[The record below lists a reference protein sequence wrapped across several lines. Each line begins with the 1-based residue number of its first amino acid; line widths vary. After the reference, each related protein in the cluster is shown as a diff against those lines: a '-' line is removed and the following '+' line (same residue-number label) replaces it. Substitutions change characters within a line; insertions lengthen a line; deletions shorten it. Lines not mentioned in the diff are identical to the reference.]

1 MQDIGCVNQL
11 LFVRFKWGG
20 MRKLLV
26 ISTGYYVLICLAVM
40 ISVLAEPQFAESHD
54 WQDTDFSRAT
64 VEFDGMIEGGPGK
77 DGIPSIDKPE
87 FETIDSAEKWLD
99 SRDPVVVFSSG
110 MESRAYPLQILI
122 YHEIVNDQL
131 AGHEVAI
138 TYCPLCNA
146 AMVFSRR
153 HKGELL
159 DFGTTGKVYTN
170 NLVMY
175 DRQTQS
181 WWLQFTGDGVVGSYA
196 GDTLQLLPSQIVSF
210 EQFKD
215 AHPSGKLLSINTG
228 FHKKYGVNP
237 YVNYDSRNVPI
248 GWFYRK
254 PFDKRLPAMER
265 VLGVVDGDKAAAFPF
280 SYLST
285 TPIVQTRIGESEVLV
300 ISKPGMASA
309 VDARTIRESKDILAA
324 AAYSRKAG
332 DQLLDF
338 KLSENTIVDVQTGS
352 TWNMFGVAID
362 GELKGTRL
370 EKIDRGV
377 FFSFVWLDFFP
388 ASLIFRE

>member
-1 MQDIGCVNQL
+1 
-11 LFVRFKWGG
+11 
-20 MRKLLV
+20 
-26 ISTGYYVLICLAVM
+26 
-40 ISVLAEPQFAESHD
+40 
-54 WQDTDFSRAT
+54 
-64 VEFDGMIEGGPGK
+64 
-77 DGIPSIDKPE
+77 
-87 FETIDSAEKWLD
+87 
-99 SRDPVVVFSSG
+99 
-110 MESRAYPLQILI
+110 
-122 YHEIVNDQL
+122 
-131 AGHEVAI
+131 
-138 TYCPLCNA
+138 
-146 AMVFSRR
+146 
-153 HKGELL
+153 
-159 DFGTTGKVYTN
+159 
-170 NLVMY
+170 
-175 DRQTQS
+175 
-181 WWLQFTGDGVVGSYA
+181 
-196 GDTLQLLPSQIVSF
+196 
-210 EQFKD
+210 
-215 AHPSGKLLSINTG
+215 
-228 FHKKYGVNP
+228 
-237 YVNYDSRNVPI
+237 
-248 GWFYRK
+248 
-254 PFDKRLPAMER
+254 MER